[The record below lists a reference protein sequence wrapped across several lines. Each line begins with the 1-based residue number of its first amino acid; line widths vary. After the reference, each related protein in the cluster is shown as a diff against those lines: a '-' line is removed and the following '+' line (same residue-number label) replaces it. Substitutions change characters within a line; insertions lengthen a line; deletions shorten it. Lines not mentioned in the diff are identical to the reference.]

1 MNVCAATHADLEA
14 LAALRAELVE
24 ETFRRPERLGEDAR

>member
-1 MNVCAATHADLEA
+1 MNVRAATHADLEA